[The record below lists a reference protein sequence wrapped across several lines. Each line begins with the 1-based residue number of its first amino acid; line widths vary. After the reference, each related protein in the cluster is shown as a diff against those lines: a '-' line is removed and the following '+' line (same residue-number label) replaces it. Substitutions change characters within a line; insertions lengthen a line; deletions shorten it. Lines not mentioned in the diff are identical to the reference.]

1 MQALIWIFNG
11 VVAGWLAGRLMKG
24 RDYGLTGNM
33 ILGTIGSVVGGW
45 IMRILGF
52 TEASGTVPQGIVSAL
67 GAVVVL
73 AAARWLRPA
82 PGQVPG
88 RLGEVAAEA
97 DLEKQIR
104 RLGVLERRLVSRLVH
119 APTRLRDPNQSFEEQ
134 MTFGQRVAD
143 RVASFGG
150 SWTFI
155 GIFVLV
161 MLGWIVLNTTT
172 PRPFDVFPFILLNLV
187 LSCLAA
193 LQAPVIMM
201 SQNRQAAK
209 DRHDAKCDYEVN
221 LRAELEISR
230 LHAKVDE
237 RIAEWQEL
245 VETQRRQIAILERLI
260 RDTHDTAEGSA
271 PGSR

>member
-1 MQALIWIFNG
+1 MQVLIWIFNG

-52 TEASGTVPQGIVSAL
+52 TEASGTVPQGAVSAL

-73 AAARWLRPA
+73 AVARWLRPA
-82 PGQVPG
+82 PGKVPG
-88 RLGEVAAEA
+88 KLGEVAAEA

-104 RLGVLERRLVSRLVH
+104 RLGVFERRIVSRLVH
-119 APTRLRDPNQSFEEQ
+119 APSRLRDPNQTFEEQ

-155 GIFVLV
+155 GIFVLG
-161 MLGWIVLNTTT
+161 MLGWIVVNTTT
-172 PRPFDVFPFILLNLV
+172 LHPVDAFPFILLNLM

-230 LHAKVDE
+230 LHAKFDE
-237 RIAEWQEL
+237 RLAEWEEL
-245 VETQRRQIAILERLI
+245 VETQRRQIAILERII
-260 RDTHDTAEGSA
+260 RGTREATDGGATS
-271 PGSR
+271 S

>member
-73 AAARWLRPA
+73 ATARWLRPA
-82 PGQVPG
+82 HGQVPG

-134 MTFGQRVAD
+134 MTFGQRIAD

-230 LHAKVDE
+230 LHAKFDE
-237 RIAEWQEL
+237 RITEWQEL

-260 RDTHDTAEGSA
+260 RDAHDAAEGSA